1 MKEENGRKKKGGGI
15 IDSEC
20 YEGGKEM
27 RKMGKRARRFL

>member
-1 MKEENGRKKKGGGI
+1 MKEENGRKKRGGI

-20 YEGGKEM
+20 YEGGKER